1 MKEEEHVERE
11 RATIRPARAFSFN
24 PEKFEFNLANSTTS
38 KIVKL
43 SEINDIYD
51 IDRSTH
57 ELKEKISPDDQ
68 RKTLLMST
76 VCDLIALP
84 ELRKWLISLN
94 ESENNLLC
102 KKVETVI
109 RDTFY
114 KLATLGGKPIKL
126 SARTKARD
134 IYSFSAKING
144 NGNFRLT
151 TLGEYS
157 ALGTDS
163 GMPNSAVLYD
173 RGISQKT
180 AWEDPSLPIEHQLHN
195 ADRDNAE
202 AKRISLYAGAG
213 TIAWLA
219 TNLIR

>member
-1 MKEEEHVERE
+1 MKEEEHVKRE

-38 KIVKL
+38 KVVKL

-51 IDRSTH
+51 IDRSTY
-57 ELKEKISPDDQ
+57 ELKEKINPNDQ

-84 ELRKWLISLN
+84 ELRKWLMSLR
-94 ESENNLLC
+94 ESEKDLVC
-102 KKVETVI
+102 RKVESVI
-109 RDTFY
+109 KDTY
-114 KLATLGGKPIKL
+114 YNLATLGEKPIKL

-144 NGNFRLT
+144 NGTFHLT
-151 TLGEYS
+151 TLGDYS
-157 ALGTDS
+157 TLGTDS

-195 ADRDNAE
+195 ADLDNAE

-219 TNLIR
+219 NKV